1 MPCGQEAVALA
12 LPVALMTL
20 LRLRLTMNR
29 FNLKRDQVEERA
41 AIMEYDG
48 GLSRQDAQEQAAR
61 AHGFKD
67 WAAYEK
73 ETT

>member
-1 MPCGQEAVALA
+1 MDKAKVKGV
-12 LPVALMTL
+12 
-20 LRLRLTMNR
+20 
-29 FNLKRDQVEERA
+29 VEERA

-48 GLSRQDAQEQAAR
+48 GLSRQDAQDQADR

-73 ETT
+73 ETK